1 MTTEGIFARRTG
13 VEWGLRIALSALF
26 LVSVIGKL
34 YPDPSVYNTLSA
46 FEAKQLLPMGFSG
59 DFAQWFSRTLIGC
72 ELALGLLI
80 LQPHFYKKLVI
91 PTSILMLVIFCI
103 HLSYEIAT
111 KGNVGNCGC
120 FGEFISMTPLQAII
134 KNIFAIVA
142 LAYLYRIRRGVAD
155 AKNFYVLTS
164 MTFASIMLVFMVG
177 MKASSVGKTDFSD
190 AGSEPIVVEDVEID
204 TTTTQTSTAGT
215 TVKTEPVKDT
225 VKVVVDE
232 PKKAKSGY
240 AKYFADIDKGKKLM
254 CFFAAG
260 CDHCQQTIKELTQMS
275 KEIEDFPE
283 IRIIFL
289 EEETELIPNFFTMA
303 GKKYPYK
310 ILDPGAFY
318 TILGAANTPMVNYL
332 WNGNK
337 VKVYEGTEESGGNYF
352 KATEFKKIVQK
363 TWKEVKK

>member
-1 MTTEGIFARRTG
+1 MTTEGIFTRRTG
-13 VEWGLRIALSALF
+13 VEWALRLALSALF

-80 LQPHFYKKLVI
+80 LQPHFYRKLVI

-134 KNIFAIVA
+134 KNVIAIIA
-142 LAYLYRIRRGVAD
+142 LAYLYRVRKGVED
-155 AKNFYVLTS
+155 AKNFFVLTS
-164 MTFASIMLVFMVG
+164 VTFASIMMVFMFG
-177 MKASSVGKTDFSD
+177 MKASSVGKTDLSD
-190 AGSEPIVVEDVEID
+190 AGSEPVIVEDVEID
-204 TTTTQTSTAGT
+204 TVITKQPVTTD
-215 TVKTEPVKDT
+215 VKVEPVKDS
-225 VKVVVDE
+225 VKVLVDE
-232 PKKAKSGY
+232 PKKAKSGF

-275 KEIEDFPE
+275 KEIEGFPE

-289 EEETELIPNFFTMA
+289 EEETELIPNFFTIA

-352 KATEFKKIVQK
+352 KPAEFKKIVQK
-363 TWKEVKK
+363 TWKELKK